1 VNNRNSKNKVFQR
14 IKQTLK
20 MHPVIIVLLALLIIF
35 GSIYPDRFFSPINI
49 KSILRQFVTLM
60 LFALGPTF
68 VVLTGSLDLSYVG
81 VWMLGGVLVWMV
93 KPILGIFAI
102 IMIPVVGVT
111 TGFLVGVIQTK
122 AKIPSFI
129 LTLSLLMTYTGLAA
143 LLAEGYPRAVEGY
156 EFITAPIIR
165 YVPSTFLW
173 TIPIIAAAIFF
184 MKYTR
189 ICVYLNA
196 IGSNEEGARLAGINV
211 DKYKI
216 LAFMLSGGFTGVG
229 AIILFQ
235 HLGGSAQMELKLNTL
250 VWPLVAIVLGGTP
263 LTGGSGGPQR
273 TLLGAITFTIFYR
286 GLYLSALHP
295 TMVTLLVG
303 VLLIVAIII
312 SARGL
317 KGVTVT

>member
-1 VNNRNSKNKVFQR
+1 VNNRNSEKKILQT

-20 MHPVIIVLLALLIIF
+20 IHPVIMVLVTLLIIF
-35 GSIYPDRFFSPINI
+35 GSIYPGSFFSPINI
-49 KSILRQFVTLM
+49 KAILRQFVTLT
-60 LFALGPTF
+60 LFALGPSF
-68 VVLTGSLDLSYVG
+68 VVLTGRLDLSYVG
-81 VWMLGGVLVWMV
+81 IWMLGGILVWLF
-93 KPILGIFAI
+93 KPILGMFSI
-102 IMIPVVGVT
+102 IMIPVVGAA
-111 TGFLVGVIQTK
+111 TGLFIGVIQTK

-129 LTLSLLMTYTGLAA
+129 LTLSLLVTYTGLAA
-143 LLAEGYPRAVEGY
+143 LLAGGYPRAVDGY

-165 YVPSTFLW
+165 SIPSTFLW
-173 TIPIIAAAIFF
+173 SIPIIVAAIYM
-184 MKYTR
+184 MKSSR

-216 LAFMLSGGFTGVG
+216 LAFLLSGVFTGVG

-235 HLGGSAQMELKLNTL
+235 HLGGSAQVELKLNNI

-286 GLYLSALHP
+286 GLYLSPLHP

-303 VLLIVAIII
+303 VVLIVSIII

>member
-1 VNNRNSKNKVFQR
+1 
-14 IKQTLK
+14 
-20 MHPVIIVLLALLIIF
+20 MHPVLIVLLVLLIVF
-35 GSIYPDRFFSPINI
+35 GSIYPDRFFSAINL
-49 KSILRQFVTLM
+49 KSIIRQFVTLT

-68 VVLTGSLDLSYVG
+68 VVLTGRLDLSFVG
-81 VWMLGGVLVWMV
+81 IWMLGGVMLWLAQPV
-93 KPILGIFAI
+93 LGMFSIF
-102 IMIPVVGVT
+102 MIPIVGAA
-111 TGFLVGVIQTK
+111 TGLFIGVIQTK

-129 LTLSLLMTYTGLAA
+129 LTLSLLVTYTGLSAV
-143 LLAEGYPRAVEGY
+143 LTEGFPRAVEGY
-156 EFITAPIIR
+156 EFITRPLI
-165 YVPSTFLW
+165 PLLPTSFLL
-173 TIPIIAAAIFF
+173 TIPIIAAAMFL
-184 MKYTR
+184 MKYSR

-196 IGSNEEGARLAGINV
+196 IGSNEEGAQLAGINV

-216 LAFMLSGGFTGVG
+216 LAFLLSGVFTGIG
-229 AIILFQ
+229 AMVLFQ
-235 HLGGSAQMELKLNTL
+235 HLGGSAQMELKLNTI

-273 TLLGAITFTIFYR
+273 TLLGAITFTVFYR

-303 VLLIVAIII
+303 VLLIFSIII

>member
-1 VNNRNSKNKVFQR
+1 
-14 IKQTLK
+14 
-20 MHPVIIVLLALLIIF
+20 
-35 GSIYPDRFFSPINI
+35 
-49 KSILRQFVTLM
+49 
-60 LFALGPTF
+60 
-68 VVLTGSLDLSYVG
+68 VLT
-81 VWMLGGVLVWMV
+81 
-93 KPILGIFAI
+93 
-102 IMIPVVGVT
+102 
-111 TGFLVGVIQTK
+111 Q
-122 AKIPSFI
+122 
-129 LTLSLLMTYTGLAA
+129 
-143 LLAEGYPRAVEGY
+143 GYPRAVEGY
-156 EFITAPIIR
+156 EFITSPLI
-165 YVPSTFLW
+165 PLLPTTFLL
-173 TIPIIAAAIFF
+173 TIPIIVASILL

-216 LAFMLSGGFTGVG
+216 LAFILSGAFTGIG
-229 AIILFQ
+229 AMILFQ
-235 HLGGSAQMELKLNTL
+235 HLGGSAQMELKLNTI

-303 VLLIVAIII
+303 VLLIVSIII

-317 KGVTVT
+317 RGVTVT

>member
-1 VNNRNSKNKVFQR
+1 VNNQNIKKR
-14 IKQTLK
+14 IFPIVAQTLK
-20 MHPVIIVLLALLIIF
+20 MHPVIVVFLALLVVF
-35 GSIYPDRFFSPINI
+35 GSIFPGSFFSPINF
-49 KSILRQFVTLM
+49 KAILRQFVTLT

-68 VVLTGSLDLSYVG
+68 VVLTGRLDLTYVG
-81 VWMLGGVLVWMV
+81 VWMLGGVLVWLF
-93 KPILGIFAI
+93 KPILGMFSI
-102 IMIPVVGVT
+102 IMIPIVGIT
-111 TGFLVGVIQTK
+111 TGLFIGVIQTK

-129 LTLSLLMTYTGLAA
+129 LTLSLLATYTGLAA
-143 LLAEGYPRAVEGY
+143 LLAGGHPRAVDGY
-156 EFITAPIIR
+156 EFITAPLIHLI
-165 YVPSTFLW
+165 PTTFILS
-173 TIPIIAAAIFF
+173 IPIIAAAIFL
-184 MKYTR
+184 MKCTR

-216 LAFMLSGGFTGVG
+216 LAFLLSGVFTGIGV
-229 AIILFQ
+229 IILFQ
-235 HLGGSAQMELKLNTL
+235 HLGGSGQVELKLNNI

-286 GLYLSALHP
+286 GLYLSPLHP

-303 VLLIVAIII
+303 IVLIVSIIA

>member
-1 VNNRNSKNKVFQR
+1 VNNRNSKRKVFQG

-20 MHPVIIVLLALLIIF
+20 IHPVIIVLLALLIIF

-93 KPILGIFAI
+93 QPILGLFAI

-111 TGFLVGVIQTK
+111 TGFVVGVIQTK

-143 LLAEGYPRAVEGY
+143 LLAEGYPRAVDGY

-165 YVPSTFLW
+165 HVPSTFIW
-173 TIPIIAAAIFF
+173 SIPIIAAAIFL
-184 MKYTR
+184 MKNTR

-216 LAFMLSGGFTGVG
+216 LAFMLSGAFTGVG

-235 HLGGSAQMELKLNTL
+235 HLGGSAQMELKLNTI

-273 TLLGAITFTIFYR
+273 TLLGAITFTVFYR

>member
-1 VNNRNSKNKVFQR
+1 MNNSNSKSKFFQSIR
-14 IKQTLK
+14 QTLK
-20 MHPVIIVLLALLIIF
+20 MHPVLIVLLVLLIAF
-35 GSIYPDRFFSPINI
+35 GSIYPDRFFSAINL
-49 KSILRQFVTLM
+49 KSIIRQFVTLT

-68 VVLTGSLDLSYVG
+68 VVLTGRLDLSFVG
-81 VWMLGGVLVWMV
+81 IWMLGGVMLWLTQPV
-93 KPILGIFAI
+93 LGVFAI
-102 IMIPVVGVT
+102 FMIPIVGAA
-111 TGFLVGVIQTK
+111 TGLFIGVLQTK

-129 LTLSLLMTYTGLAA
+129 LTLSLLVTYTGLSAV
-143 LLAEGYPRAVEGY
+143 LTEGFPRAVQGY
-156 EFITAPIIR
+156 EFITRPLIPIL
-165 YVPSTFLW
+165 PTSFLL
-173 TIPIIAAAIFF
+173 TIPIIAAALFL
-184 MKYTR
+184 MKYSK

-196 IGSNEEGARLAGINV
+196 IGSNEEGAQLAGINV

-216 LAFMLSGGFTGVG
+216 LAFLLSGVFSGIG
-229 AIILFQ
+229 AMILFQ
-235 HLGGSAQMELKLNTL
+235 HLGGSAQMELKLNTI

-273 TLLGAITFTIFYR
+273 TLLGAITFTVFYR

-303 VLLIVAIII
+303 VLLIFSIII

>member
-1 VNNRNSKNKVFQR
+1 
-14 IKQTLK
+14 
-20 MHPVIIVLLALLIIF
+20 MHPVLIVLLVLLIAF
-35 GSIYPDRFFSPINI
+35 GSIYPDRFFSTINL
-49 KSILRQFVTLM
+49 KSIIRQFVTLT

-68 VVLTGSLDLSYVG
+68 VVLTGRLDLSFVG
-81 VWMLGGVLVWMV
+81 IWMLGGVMLWLAQPV
-93 KPILGIFAI
+93 LGVFAI
-102 IMIPVVGVT
+102 FMIPIVGAA
-111 TGFLVGVIQTK
+111 TGLFIGVIQTK

-129 LTLSLLMTYTGLAA
+129 LTLSLLVTFTGLSAV
-143 LLAEGYPRAVEGY
+143 LTEGFPRAVEGY
-156 EFITAPIIR
+156 EFITRPLI
-165 YVPSTFLW
+165 PLLPTSFLL
-173 TIPIIAAAIFF
+173 TIPIIAAAMFL
-184 MKYTR
+184 MKYSR

-196 IGSNEEGARLAGINV
+196 IGSNEEGAQLAGINV

-216 LAFMLSGGFTGVG
+216 LAFLLSGVFSGIG
-229 AIILFQ
+229 AMILFQ
-235 HLGGSAQMELKLNTL
+235 HLGGSAQMELKLNTI

-273 TLLGAITFTIFYR
+273 TLLGAITFTVFYR

-303 VLLIVAIII
+303 VLLIFSIII